1 MLTRIANVC
10 LATVLSCG
18 SAWAQ
23 MPLSAID
30 WLSDSLTESAS
41 GPLPAYSVHDESTR
55 TGAPGPDTIS
65 VAPVGDVNSNSVG
78 LFPGTA
84 TGLPTSLLEAAD
96 SSEITALLLE
106 TGRGPLPSMRRLL
119 FDLLLAEAP
128 RSGTAD
134 SGGRLFLARVDSLLD
149 LGAVEQARALLER
162 VGPSDPERFRRWF
175 DVGLLT
181 GTERE
186 ACVRFSRTPEL
197 LKSLSARVFCLARN
211 GDLGAASVTLAAGR
225 ATGAVSGAD
234 AALLTRFLNLYAE
247 DDTEPLPV
255 PMHPSPLEF
264 RIHEAIGEPL
274 STETLPRAFARA
286 DLRPNIG
293 WKARVEAAERLV
305 RSGAI
310 SANLLLGLYAKPEPE
325 ASGGVWRRSAVI
337 QRVDAA
343 IRERDSERI
352 AETLPDAWREMRRKG
367 LETVLAELYGDAL
380 REIDLEMSV
389 GSIAYRIML
398 LSDEYET
405 AAEHHVPID
414 IDERFLRAVSMG
426 EPENAEAPNDVARAI
441 ASGFRAADTQERIPG
456 NAGNDDPGA
465 MVLAAVRKMRDSGMG
480 DLGSLSEAIALFR
493 KAGLEEV
500 ARRAALE
507 AMILD
512 KPA

>member
-10 LATVLSCG
+10 LACVLSCG
-18 SAWAQ
+18 AAWAQ

-30 WLSDSLTESAS
+30 WLSDSLMEAASESRATQYLQS
-41 GPLPAYSVHDESTR
+41 ESTR
-55 TGAPGPDTIS
+55 TDFQGPETIS
-65 VAPVGDVNSNSVG
+65 VAPADKLNSNSVG
-78 LFPGTA
+78 LFPGTV
-84 TGLPTSLLEAAD
+84 TGLPAGLLETAD
-96 SSEITALLLE
+96 SSGITALLLE
-106 TGRGPLPSMRRLL
+106 TGHGPLPSMRRLM

-134 SGGRLFLARVDSLLD
+134 DGGGLFLKRIDSLLD
-149 LGAVEQARALLER
+149 LGAVEQARVLLER

-175 DVGLLT
+175 DVSLLT

-186 ACVRFSRTPEL
+186 ACVRFSRTPDL

-225 ATGAVSGAD
+225 AIGAVSGAD
-234 AALLTRFLNLYAE
+234 AALLTRFLNLYPE
-247 DDTEPLPV
+247 DETEPLPV
-255 PMHPSPLEF
+255 PAHPSPLEF

-286 DLRPNIG
+286 DLRSNIG
-293 WKARVEAAERLV
+293 WKARVEAAERLA

-310 SANLLLGLYAKPEPE
+310 SANLLLGLYAKPEQK
-325 ASGGVWRRSAVI
+325 ASGGVWRRSAAI

-343 IRERDSERI
+343 IRDRDSERI
-352 AETLPDAWREMRRKG
+352 AETLPDAWREMRRTG

-380 REIDLEMSV
+380 REIDLEMSA

-398 LSDEYET
+398 LSDGYET
-405 AAEHHVPID
+405 AAEHYVPID
-414 IDERFLRAVSMG
+414 VDERFLRAVSIG
-426 EPENAEAPNDVARAI
+426 GPENAEAPNGVARAI
-441 ASGFRAADTQERIPG
+441 ADGFRAVDTPERIPEY
-456 NAGNDDPGA
+456 AGNDSPGA
-465 MVLAAVRKMRDSGMG
+465 MVLAAVRKIRDSETG
-480 DLGSLSEAIALFR
+480 DLGSLAEAIALFR

-512 KPA
+512 RPV

>member
-1 MLTRIANVC
+1 MLSRTASVC
-10 LATVLSCG
+10 LAAVLSCG
-18 SAWAQ
+18 AAWAQ

-30 WLSDSLTESAS
+30 WLSDSLMEAAS
-41 GPLPAYSVHDESTR
+41 KPRPTHYLPDESTR
-55 TGAPGPDTIS
+55 THISGPETIS
-65 VAPVGDVNSNSVG
+65 VAPVGAVNSNSVG
-78 LFPGTA
+78 LFPGAA
-84 TGLPTSLLEAAD
+84 TGLPTGLLETAD
-96 SSEITALLLE
+96 SSGIIALLLE
-106 TGRGPLPSMRRLL
+106 TGHSPLPSMRRLL
-119 FDLLLAEAP
+119 FDLLLAEAS
-128 RSGTAD
+128 RDGADD
-134 SGGRLFLARVDSLLD
+134 SGGGPFLERIDSLLD

-197 LKSLSARVFCLARN
+197 LESLSARVFCLARN

-225 ATGAVSGAD
+225 ALGAVSGAD
-234 AALLTRFLNLYAE
+234 AALLTRFLDLYPE
-247 DDTEPLPV
+247 DDTEPLPA
-255 PMHPSPLEF
+255 PEQPSPLEF

-286 DLRPNIG
+286 DLRSNIG
-293 WKARVEAAERLV
+293 WKARVEAAERLA

-325 ASGGVWRRSAVI
+325 ASGGVWRRSTII
-337 QRVDAA
+337 QKVDAA
-343 IRERDSERI
+343 IRNRDSERI
-352 AETLPDAWREMRRKG
+352 ADTLPDAWREMRRTG
-367 LETVLAELYGDAL
+367 LETVLAELYGNAL
-380 REIDLEMSV
+380 REIDLEMSA

-405 AAEHHVPID
+405 AAEHYVPID
-414 IDERFLRAVSMG
+414 IDERFLQAVSMG

-441 ASGFRAADTQERIPG
+441 ADGFRAVDTPERIPEY
-456 NAGNDDPGA
+456 AGNHDPGA
-465 MVLAAVRKMRDSGMG
+465 MVLAAVRKMRDSETG
-480 DLGSLSEAIALFR
+480 DLGSLAAAIALFR

-512 KPA
+512 RPA